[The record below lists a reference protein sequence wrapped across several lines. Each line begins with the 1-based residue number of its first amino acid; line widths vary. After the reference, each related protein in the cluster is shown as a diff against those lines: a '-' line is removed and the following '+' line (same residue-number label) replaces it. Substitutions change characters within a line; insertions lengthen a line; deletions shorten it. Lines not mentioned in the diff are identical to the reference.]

1 MHLDGST
8 WRGPAV
14 ALFDAPIRGM
24 GPLDDLR
31 SSGEHR
37 LGALTGLERIRLAWG
52 VEASIEAAPAM
63 RAVVAERAP
72 DRVTVAGE
80 DLLAIHGCCT
90 LLPAVQRAIVE
101 LGPGEAIEQGGAIV
115 AARCTARELRD
126 YVHGAGALGSRSTE
140 LEGSVLASTPWATLD
155 LLPTTLANDLILLIG
170 HGAASA
176 GGRRADLGEHPV
188 QIAPS
193 ATVCPGVIIDAS
205 QGAVV
210 VAEGATIRP
219 GAILVGPCA
228 VLAGAWVAERAIIK
242 ANSVIGPR
250 CKVGGEVGSV
260 IFHGNSNKVHDG
272 HLGDCLVGEWVNIGA
287 GATGSN
293 LLNTYGEVTTRLEPS
308 SSVERTGRMFY
319 GGIVA
324 DHAKV
329 GIMAAIT
336 TGSSFGTGAM
346 IACDRPPACV
356 DRFAWLTPERMARY
370 RWDRFEQTM
379 RAVMARRG
387 VAPGAAL
394 LDRLR
399 ALHAAGEAG

>member
-1 MHLDGST
+1 MQHEGST

-14 ALFDAPIRGM
+14 ALFDAPTRGM

-31 SSGEHR
+31 ASAEHR
-37 LGALTGLERIRLAWG
+37 LGALTGLYRVRLALG
-52 VEASIEAAPAM
+52 VEPSIAPS
-63 RAVVAERAP
+63 
-72 DRVTVAGE
+72 VTVRALVDERLPACRLGDG

-90 LLPAVQRAIVE
+90 LSRSMQCALGE
-101 LGPGEAIEQGGAIV
+101 LSAGEAITQSGVVI
-115 AARCTARELRD
+115 AARCTARQLLEHVD
-126 YVHGAGALGSRSTE
+126 GGATLGSRSTE
-140 LEGSVLASTPWATLD
+140 FDERAFADTPWSVLD
-155 LLPTTLANDLILLIG
+155 LLPRTLARDLALLMA
-170 HGAASA
+170 HGSASA
-176 GGRRADLGEHPV
+176 GGRRADLGDHPV

-205 QGAVV
+205 HGSVV
-210 VAEGATIRP
+210 VAEGATVRP

-228 VLAGAWVAERAIIK
+228 VLAGAWVAERSVIK
-242 ANSVIGPR
+242 ANTVIGPR
-250 CKVGGEVGSV
+250 CKVGGEIGSV
-260 IFHGNSNKVHDG
+260 IFQGNSNKVHDG

-293 LLNTYGEVTTRLEPS
+293 LLNTYGEVTTRLEPTA
-308 SSVERTGRMFY
+308 SVQRTGRMFY

-346 IACDRPPACV
+346 IACDRPPGCV
-356 DRFAWLTPERMARY
+356 DRFAWLTPERVARF

-379 RAVMARRG
+379 RAVMSRRG
-387 VAPGAAL
+387 AEPGPALVA
-394 LDRLR
+394 RLR
-399 ALHAAGEAG
+399 ALHAAGEAN

>member
-1 MHLDGST
+1 MQLDRSS

-14 ALFDAPIRGM
+14 ALFDAPVRGL

-31 SSGEHR
+31 SSAEHR
-37 LGALTGLERIRLAWG
+37 LGALTGLERIKLAWG
-52 VEASIEAAPAM
+52 VDPWIAAGRAV
-63 RAVVAERAP
+63 RAVVVERMPARDMP
-72 DRVTVAGE
+72 ESG
-80 DLLAIHGCCT
+80 DLLAINGCCT
-90 LLPAVQRAIVE
+90 LLSGVQQAIGE
-101 LGPGEAIEQGGAIV
+101 LGPGEAIMQNGAVV
-115 AARCTARELRD
+115 AARCTAKELRE
-126 YVHGAGALGSRSTE
+126 HIEGGSPLGSRSTAFD
-140 LEGSVLASTPWATLD
+140 GPALASTPWGTLD
-155 LLPTTLANDLILLIG
+155 LLPGTLAHDLGLLIA
-170 HGAASA
+170 HGASSAS
-176 GGRRADLGEHPV
+176 GRRADLGEHPV

-205 QGAVV
+205 HGSVV
-210 VAEGATIRP
+210 IADGATVRP

-228 VLAGAWVAERAIIK
+228 VLAGAWIAERAIIK

-293 LLNTYGEVTTRLEPS
+293 LLNTYGEVTSRLEPS
-308 SSVERTGRMFY
+308 SSVERTGRIFY

-356 DRFAWLTPERMARY
+356 DRFAWLTPERVAHY

-379 RAVMARRG
+379 RAVMARRS
-387 VAPGAAL
+387 AEPGPAL

-399 ALHAAGEAG
+399 ALHAAGEAA

>member
-1 MHLDGST
+1 MQLDGST

-14 ALFDAPIRGM
+14 ALFDAPVRGM

-37 LGALTGLERIRLAWG
+37 LGALTGLERITLAWG
-52 VEASIEAAPAM
+52 VDASIAAAPAL
-63 RAVVAERAP
+63 RAVVAERLP
-72 DRVTVAGE
+72 DRVTAAGP

-90 LLPAVQRAIVE
+90 LLPAVQRAIGE
-101 LGPGEAIEQGGAIV
+101 LGPGEAIVQGGEIV
-115 AARCTARELRD
+115 AARCTAHELRD
-126 YVHGAGALGSRSTE
+126 YVHGAGTLGSRSTAFD
-140 LEGSVLASTPWATLD
+140 GPALASTPWATLD
-155 LLPTTLANDLILLIG
+155 LLPATLANDLLLLIG

-193 ATVCPGVIIDAS
+193 ATICPGVIIDAS

-210 VAEGATIRP
+210 VAEGATVRP

-228 VLAGAWVAERAIIK
+228 VLTGAWVAERAVIK

-260 IFHGNSNKVHDG
+260 IIHGNSNKVHDG
-272 HLGDCLVGEWVNIGA
+272 HLGDCIVGEWVNIGA

-293 LLNTYGEVTTRLEPS
+293 LLNTYGEVTTRLQPS
-308 SSVERTGRMFY
+308 SSVERTGRIFY

-387 VAPGAAL
+387 AAPGPAL

>member
-1 MHLDGST
+1 MQFDGST

-14 ALFDAPIRGM
+14 ALFDAPVRGM

-31 SSGEHR
+31 SSAEHR
-37 LGALTGLERIRLAWG
+37 LGAMTGVERIRLAWG
-52 VEASIEAAPAM
+52 VEPSIVAAPAV
-63 RAVVAERAP
+63 RDVVKEQSKSHGP
-72 DRVTVAGE
+72 VDG
-80 DLLAIHGCCT
+80 DLLAINGCCT
-90 LLPAVQRAIVE
+90 LSRAVQRAVGE
-101 LGPGEAIEQGGAIV
+101 LSSGEAITQDGVVV
-115 AARCTARELRD
+115 AARCTASELLD
-126 YVHGAGALGSRSTE
+126 HVNGAGALGSRSTE
-140 LEGSVLASTPWATLD
+140 LDGRALASTPWATLD
-155 LLPTTLANDLILLIG
+155 LLPSSLANDLELLIA
-170 HGAASA
+170 HGAAST
-176 GGRRADLGEHPV
+176 GGRRADLGDHPV

-193 ATVCPGVIIDAS
+193 ATVCPGVVIDAT

-210 VAEGATIRP
+210 VAGGATVRP
-219 GAILVGPCA
+219 GAVLVGPCA
-228 VLAGAWVAERAIIK
+228 VLEGAWVAERAVIK

-293 LLNTYGEVTTRLEPS
+293 LLNTYGEVTTRLEAS

-329 GIMAAIT
+329 GIMVAIP

-370 RWDRFEQTM
+370 RWDRFEQTV

-387 VAPGAAL
+387 AEPGPAL
-394 LDRLR
+394 LGRLR
-399 ALHAAGEAG
+399 ELHAAGEAG

>member
-1 MHLDGST
+1 MQLDGST

-14 ALFDAPIRGM
+14 ALFDAPVRGM

-37 LGALTGLERIRLAWG
+37 LGALTGLERITLAWG
-52 VEASIEAAPAM
+52 VDASIAAAPAL
-63 RAVVAERAP
+63 RAVVAERLP
-72 DRVTVAGE
+72 DRVTAAGP

-90 LLPAVQRAIVE
+90 LLPAVQRAIGE
-101 LGPGEAIEQGGAIV
+101 LGPGEAIVQGGEIV
-115 AARCTARELRD
+115 AARCTAHELRD
-126 YVHGAGALGSRSTE
+126 YVHGAGTLGSRSTAFD
-140 LEGSVLASTPWATLD
+140 GPALASTPWATLD
-155 LLPTTLANDLILLIG
+155 LLPATLANDLLLLIG

-193 ATVCPGVIIDAS
+193 ATICPGVNIDAS

-210 VAEGATIRP
+210 VAEGATVRP

-228 VLAGAWVAERAIIK
+228 VLAGAWVAERAVIK

-272 HLGDCLVGEWVNIGA
+272 HLGDCIVGEWVNIGA

-308 SSVERTGRMFY
+308 SSVERTGRIFY

-370 RWDRFEQTM
+370 RWDRFEQTL

-387 VAPGAAL
+387 AAPGAAL

>member
-1 MHLDGST
+1 M

-14 ALFDAPIRGM
+14 ALFDAPVRGM

-37 LGALTGLERIRLAWG
+37 LGALTALERINLAWG
-52 VEASIEAAPAM
+52 VEPSIVAAPAVHG
-63 RAVVAERAP
+63 VVRERFP
-72 DRVTVAGE
+72 TGDVVDGE
-80 DLLAIHGCCT
+80 LVAIHGCCT
-90 LLPAVQRAIVE
+90 FLPAVRRMIGD
-101 LGPGEAIEQGGAIV
+101 LSPGEAITQGGAVV
-115 AARCTARELRD
+115 AARCTAQELRD
-126 YVHGAGALGSRSTE
+126 HVHGGGSLGSRSTE
-140 LEGSVLASTPWATLD
+140 LDDRALASTPWTTLD
-155 LLPTTLANDLILLIG
+155 LLPSTLASDLELLIARG
-170 HGAASA
+170 GSCS
-176 GGRRADLGEHPV
+176 GGRRADLGDHPV

-193 ATVCPGVIIDAS
+193 ARVCPGVILDAS
-205 QGAVV
+205 HGAIVI
-210 VAEGATIRP
+210 ADGATIRP

-228 VLAGAWVAERAIIK
+228 VLAGAWVAERAVIK
-242 ANSVIGPR
+242 ANTVIGPR

-293 LLNTYGEVTTRLEPS
+293 LLNTYGEVATRLEAS
-308 SSVERTGRMFY
+308 SSVERTGRIFY

-387 VAPGAAL
+387 AEPGPAL
-394 LDRLR
+394 LGRLR
-399 ALHAAGEAG
+399 ELHAAGEAR

>member
-1 MHLDGST
+1 MQHAGPT
-8 WRGPAV
+8 WRGPAL
-14 ALFDAPIRGM
+14 ALFDAPARRM

-37 LGALTGLERIRLAWG
+37 LGALTGIERIQAAFGATPML
-52 VEASIEAAPAM
+52 APAPAI
-63 RAVVAERAP
+63 RAVVAERWP
-72 DRVTVAGE
+72 GRSVTGG
-80 DLLAIHGCCT
+80 DLLAINGSCT
-90 LLPAVQRAIVE
+90 LAPALR
-101 LGPGEAIEQGGAIV
+101 EAIAGLSSGESITEHGTIV
-115 AARCTARELRD
+115 AVRCAAAELEAH
-126 YVHGAGALGSRSTE
+126 VMHGAAIGSRSVE
-140 LEGSVLASTPWATLD
+140 LQQASLASTPWATLD
-155 LLPTTLANDLILLIG
+155 LLPRTLADDLALLIA
-170 HGAASA
+170 HGAASV
-176 GGRRADLGEHPV
+176 GGRRGDLGDHPV
-188 QIAPS
+188 QVAAG

-205 QGAVV
+205 KGAVV
-210 VAEGATIRP
+210 VADGATVRP
-219 GAILVGPCA
+219 GAILIGPCA
-228 VLAGAWVAERAIIK
+228 VLEGAWVAERAVIK
-242 ANSVIGPR
+242 ANTVIGPR

-260 IFHGNSNKVHDG
+260 IFHGNGNKVHDG

-308 SSVERTGRMFY
+308 GSVERTGRIFY

-356 DRFAWLTPERMARY
+356 DRFAWLTPERSARF

-387 VAPGAAL
+387 VEPGPAL
-394 LDRLR
+394 LARLR
-399 ALHAAGEAG
+399 DLHAAGEAA

>member
-1 MHLDGST
+1 MQLDGST

-14 ALFDAPIRGM
+14 ALFDAPVRGM

-37 LGALTGLERIRLAWG
+37 LGALTGLERITLAWG
-52 VEASIEAAPAM
+52 VDASIAAAPAL
-63 RAVVAERAP
+63 RAVVAERLP
-72 DRVTVAGE
+72 DRVTAAGP

-90 LLPAVQRAIVE
+90 LLPAVQRAIGE
-101 LGPGEAIEQGGAIV
+101 LGPGEAIVQGGEIV
-115 AARCTARELRD
+115 AARCTAHELRD
-126 YVHGAGALGSRSTE
+126 YVHEAGTLGSRSTAFD
-140 LEGSVLASTPWATLD
+140 GPALASTPWATLD
-155 LLPTTLANDLILLIG
+155 LLPATLANDLLLLIG

-193 ATVCPGVIIDAS
+193 ATICPGVIIDAS

-210 VAEGATIRP
+210 VAEGATVRP

-228 VLAGAWVAERAIIK
+228 VLAGAWVAERAVIK

-260 IFHGNSNKVHDG
+260 IIHGNSNKVHDG
-272 HLGDCLVGEWVNIGA
+272 HLGDCIVGEWVNIGA

-308 SSVERTGRMFY
+308 SSVERTGRIFY

-387 VAPGAAL
+387 AAPGAAL

>member
-1 MHLDGST
+1 MQLDGST

-14 ALFDAPIRGM
+14 ALFDAPVRGM

-37 LGALTGLERIRLAWG
+37 LGALTGLERITLAWG
-52 VEASIEAAPAM
+52 VDASIAAAPAL
-63 RAVVAERAP
+63 RAVVAERMP
-72 DRVTVAGE
+72 DRITAAGP

-90 LLPAVQRAIVE
+90 LLPAVQRAIGE
-101 LGPGEAIEQGGAIV
+101 LGPGEAIVQGGEIV
-115 AARCTARELRD
+115 AARCTAHELRE
-126 YVHGAGALGSRSTE
+126 YVHGAGTLGSRSTE
-140 LEGSVLASTPWATLD
+140 FDGPALASTPWATLD
-155 LLPTTLANDLILLIG
+155 LLPATLANDLLLLIG

-193 ATVCPGVIIDAS
+193 ATICPGVIIDAS

-210 VAEGATIRP
+210 VAEGATVRP

-228 VLAGAWVAERAIIK
+228 VLAGAWVAERAVIK

-272 HLGDCLVGEWVNIGA
+272 HLGDCIVGEWVNIGA

-293 LLNTYGEVTTRLEPS
+293 LLNTYGEVTTRLETS
-308 SSVERTGRMFY
+308 SSVERTGRIFY

-370 RWDRFEQTM
+370 RWDRFEQTL

-387 VAPGAAL
+387 AAPGAAL

>member
-1 MHLDGST
+1 MQLDGST

-14 ALFDAPIRGM
+14 ALFDAPVRGM

-37 LGALTGLERIRLAWG
+37 LGALTGLERITLAWG
-52 VEASIEAAPAM
+52 VDASIAAAPAL
-63 RAVVAERAP
+63 RAVVAERMP
-72 DRVTVAGE
+72 DRITAAGP

-90 LLPAVQRAIVE
+90 LLPAVQRAIGE
-101 LGPGEAIEQGGAIV
+101 LGPGEAIVQGGEIV
-115 AARCTARELRD
+115 AARCTAHELRE
-126 YVHGAGALGSRSTE
+126 YVHGAGTLGSRSTE
-140 LEGSVLASTPWATLD
+140 FDGPALASTPWATLD
-155 LLPTTLANDLILLIG
+155 LLPATLANDLLLLIG

-193 ATVCPGVIIDAS
+193 ATICPGVIIDAS

-210 VAEGATIRP
+210 VAEGATVRP

-228 VLAGAWVAERAIIK
+228 VLAGAWVAERAVIK

-272 HLGDCLVGEWVNIGA
+272 HLGDCIVGEWVNIGA

-308 SSVERTGRMFY
+308 SSVERTGRIFY

-324 DHAKV
+324 DHTKV

-370 RWDRFEQTM
+370 RWDRFEQTL

-387 VAPGAAL
+387 AAPGAAL

>member
-1 MHLDGST
+1 MQLDGST
-8 WRGPAV
+8 WRGPTV
-14 ALFDAPIRGM
+14 ALFDAPVRGM

-31 SSGEHR
+31 ASGEHR
-37 LGALTGLERIRLAWG
+37 LGALTGRERITMAWG
-52 VEASIEAAPAM
+52 VEPSIVATPAV
-63 RAVVAERAP
+63 RALVAERLPQVDEGA
-72 DRVTVAGE
+72 V
-80 DLLAIHGCCT
+80 DLLAINGCCT
-90 LLPAVQRAIVE
+90 LPPALQHA
-101 LGPGEAIEQGGAIV
+101 LGDLSPGEAITQDGVVV
-115 AARCTARELRD
+115 AARCTAKEVLD
-126 YVHGAGALGSRSTE
+126 HVAGAGALGSRSTE
-140 LEGSVLASTPWATLD
+140 LDAPALARTPWATLD
-155 LLPTTLANDLILLIG
+155 LLPTTLAHDLALLIAR
-170 HGAASA
+170 GAASA
-176 GGRRADLGEHPV
+176 GGRRADLGDHPV

-210 VAEGATIRP
+210 IAEGATVRP

-228 VLAGAWVAERAIIK
+228 VLAGAWIAERAVIK
-242 ANSVIGPR
+242 ANTVIGPR

-308 SSVERTGRMFY
+308 ASVERTGRMFY
-319 GGIVA
+319 GGIIA

-356 DRFAWLTPERMARY
+356 DRFAWLTPERMARF

-387 VAPGAAL
+387 AEPGPAL
-394 LDRLR
+394 LARLR
-399 ALHAAGEAG
+399 DLHAAGETA

>member
-1 MHLDGST
+1 MQLDGST

-14 ALFDAPIRGM
+14 ALFDAPVRGM

-37 LGALTGLERIRLAWG
+37 LGALTGLERITLAWG
-52 VEASIEAAPAM
+52 VDASIAAAPAL
-63 RAVVAERAP
+63 RAVVAERMP
-72 DRVTVAGE
+72 DRITAAGP

-90 LLPAVQRAIVE
+90 LLPAVQRAIGE
-101 LGPGEAIEQGGAIV
+101 LGPGEAIVQGGEIV
-115 AARCTARELRD
+115 AARCTAHELRE
-126 YVHGAGALGSRSTE
+126 YVHGAGTLGSRSTAFD
-140 LEGSVLASTPWATLD
+140 GPALASTPWATLD
-155 LLPTTLANDLILLIG
+155 LLPATLANDLLLLIG

-193 ATVCPGVIIDAS
+193 ATICPGVIIDAS

-210 VAEGATIRP
+210 VAEGATVRP

-228 VLAGAWVAERAIIK
+228 VLAGAWVAERAVIK

-272 HLGDCLVGEWVNIGA
+272 HLGDCIVGEWVNIGA

-308 SSVERTGRMFY
+308 SSVERTGRIFY

-370 RWDRFEQTM
+370 RWDRFEQTL

-387 VAPGAAL
+387 AVPGAAL

>member
-1 MHLDGST
+1 MQLDGST

-14 ALFDAPIRGM
+14 ALFDAPVRGM

-37 LGALTGLERIRLAWG
+37 LGALTGVERIRLAWG
-52 VEASIEAAPAM
+52 VQPSIEAAPSV
-63 RAVVAERAP
+63 RAVVAERLPASVVH
-72 DRVTVAGE
+72 DGRE
-80 DLLAIHGCCT
+80 LLALNGCCT
-90 LLPAVQRAIVE
+90 LLPAVQRAIAD
-101 LGPGEAIEQGGAIV
+101 LGPGEAIMQGGTVV
-115 AARCTARELRD
+115 AARCTTNELRD
-126 YVHGAGALGSRSTE
+126 HVSGAGSLGSRSTAFD
-140 LEGSVLASTPWATLD
+140 GPALASTPWSTLD
-155 LLPTTLANDLILLIG
+155 LLPATLAHDLELLIG
-170 HGAASA
+170 HGSASA
-176 GGRRADLGEHPV
+176 GGRRADLGDHPV

-193 ATVCPGVIIDAS
+193 ATICPGVIIDAS
-205 QGAVV
+205 QGSVV
-210 VAEGATIRP
+210 VAEGATVRP

-228 VLAGAWVAERAIIK
+228 VLAGAWIAERAVIK

-260 IFHGNSNKVHDG
+260 IVHGNSNKVHDG

-308 SSVERTGRMFY
+308 SSVERTGRIFY
-319 GGIVA
+319 GGIVG

-387 VAPGAAL
+387 AEPGPAL

-399 ALHAAGEAG
+399 ALHAAGEAA

>member
-1 MHLDGST
+1 MQLDGST

-14 ALFDAPIRGM
+14 ALFDAPVRGM

-37 LGALTGLERIRLAWG
+37 LGALTGIERVRLALG
-52 VEASIEAAPAM
+52 VEPTIVAAPTV
-63 RAVVAERAP
+63 RAVVGERIP
-72 DRVTVAGE
+72 TNVMVDGT
-80 DLLAIHGCCT
+80 LLAINGCCT
-90 LLPAVQRAIVE
+90 LLPAVQRSIGDLA
-101 LGPGEAIEQGGAIV
+101 PGEAITQGGVVV
-115 AARCTARELRD
+115 AARCTAAELLD
-126 YVHGAGALGSRSTE
+126 HVNGAGALGSRSTE
-140 LEGSVLASTPWATLD
+140 LDGRALASTPWATLD
-155 LLPTTLANDLILLIG
+155 LLPGTLANDLELLIA

-176 GGRRADLGEHPV
+176 GGRRADLGDHPV

-193 ATVCPGVIIDAS
+193 AKVCPGVIIDS
-205 QGAVV
+205 SHGSVV
-210 VAEGATIRP
+210 IADGATVRP

-228 VLAGAWVAERAIIK
+228 VLTGAWVAERTVVK
-242 ANSVIGPR
+242 ANTVIGPR
-250 CKVGGEVGSV
+250 CKVGGEIGSV

-356 DRFAWLTPERMARY
+356 DRFAWLTPERMSRF

-387 VAPGAAL
+387 AEPGPAL
-394 LDRLR
+394 LARLR

>member
-1 MHLDGST
+1 MQLDGST

-14 ALFDAPIRGM
+14 ALFDAPVRGM

-37 LGALTGLERIRLAWG
+37 LGALTGLERITLAWG
-52 VEASIEAAPAM
+52 VDASIAAAPAL
-63 RAVVAERAP
+63 RAVVAERMP
-72 DRVTVAGE
+72 DRVTAAGP

-90 LLPAVQRAIVE
+90 LLPVVQRAIGE
-101 LGPGEAIEQGGAIV
+101 LGPGEAIVQGGEIV
-115 AARCTARELRD
+115 AARCTAHELRD
-126 YVHGAGALGSRSTE
+126 YVHGAGTLGSRSTAFD
-140 LEGSVLASTPWATLD
+140 GPALASTPWATLD
-155 LLPTTLANDLILLIG
+155 LLPATLANDLLLLIG

-193 ATVCPGVIIDAS
+193 ATICPGVIIDAS

-210 VAEGATIRP
+210 VAEGATVRP

-228 VLAGAWVAERAIIK
+228 VLAGAWVAERAVIK
-242 ANSVIGPR
+242 ANTVIGPR

-260 IFHGNSNKVHDG
+260 IVHGNSNKVHDG
-272 HLGDCLVGEWVNIGA
+272 HLGDCIVGEWVNIGA

-308 SSVERTGRMFY
+308 SSVERTGRIFY

-379 RAVMARRG
+379 QAVMARRG
-387 VAPGAAL
+387 AAPGPAL

>member
-1 MHLDGST
+1 MQLDGST

-14 ALFDAPIRGM
+14 ALFDAPVRGM

-37 LGALTGLERIRLAWG
+37 LGALTGLERITLAWG
-52 VEASIEAAPAM
+52 VDASIAAAPAL
-63 RAVVAERAP
+63 RAVVAERLP
-72 DRVTVAGE
+72 DRVTAAGP

-90 LLPAVQRAIVE
+90 LLPAVQRAIGE
-101 LGPGEAIEQGGAIV
+101 LGPGEAIVQGGEIV
-115 AARCTARELRD
+115 AARCTAHELRD
-126 YVHGAGALGSRSTE
+126 YVHGAGTLGSRSTAFD
-140 LEGSVLASTPWATLD
+140 GPALASTPWATLD
-155 LLPTTLANDLILLIG
+155 LLPATLANDLLLLIG

-193 ATVCPGVIIDAS
+193 ATICPGVIIDAS

-210 VAEGATIRP
+210 VAEGATVRP

-228 VLAGAWVAERAIIK
+228 VLTGAWVAERAVIK

-260 IFHGNSNKVHDG
+260 IIHGNSNKVHDG
-272 HLGDCLVGEWVNIGA
+272 HLGDCIVGEWVNIGA

-293 LLNTYGEVTTRLEPS
+293 LLNTYGEVTTRLQPS
-308 SSVERTGRMFY
+308 SSVERTGRIFY

-387 VAPGAAL
+387 AAPGPGL

>member
-1 MHLDGST
+1 MQHDGSA
-8 WRGPAV
+8 WRGPDV
-14 ALFDAPIRGM
+14 ALFDAPARGM

-31 SSGEHR
+31 SSAEHR
-37 LGALTGLERIRLAWG
+37 LGALTGIERIRLAWG
-52 VEASIEAAPAM
+52 IDPTIVAAPAV
-63 RAVVAERAP
+63 RAVVMERRP
-72 DRVTVAGE
+72 GDRLGE
-80 DLLAIHGCCT
+80 GEVLAVNGSCT
-90 LLPAVQRAIVE
+90 LSPSVQRAMGE
-101 LGPGEAIEQGGAIV
+101 LSRGEAITQGGVVV
-115 AARCTARELRD
+115 AARCTARELLEHVDR
-126 YVHGAGALGSRSTE
+126 GGSLGSRATE
-140 LEGSVLASTPWATLD
+140 LEGRDLASSPWATLD
-155 LLPTTLANDLILLIG
+155 LLPGTLTHDLAMLIA

-193 ATVCPGVIIDAS
+193 AAVCPGVIIDATH
-205 QGAVV
+205 GAVV
-210 VAEGATIRP
+210 VADGATVRP

-228 VLAGAWVAERAIIK
+228 VLAGAWIAERAVIK
-242 ANSVIGPR
+242 ANTVIGPR

-308 SSVERTGRMFY
+308 SSVERTGRIFY

-356 DRFAWLTPERMARY
+356 DRFAWLTPERMSRF

-379 RAVMARRG
+379 RAVMSRRG
-387 VAPGAAL
+387 AEPGPAL
-394 LDRLR
+394 LARLR